1 MFNNP
6 VIREMIHLAD
16 TVQGSGKDTVG
27 GLLYLSVKELESRE
41 TLKHNGSSGEISAAV
56 EEGLILGVRK
66 HIAADTQRK
75 GLCKP
80 RGVLENKV
88 QSFLKCWGF
97 KASEEFYSLI

>member
-1 MFNNP
+1 MFNDP
-6 VIREMIHLAD
+6 VIREKIHLSD

-41 TLKHNGSSGEISAAV
+41 TLKHNGRSGEISAAV

-66 HIAADTQRK
+66 LTAADTLRK

-80 RGVLENKV
+80 WGDLENKV
-88 QSFLKCWGF
+88 Q
-97 KASEEFYSLI
+97 